1 MTVRPDPESGSES
14 EPDQEKYLDLGTSRP
29 ETPLPR
35 LKLPGVSGPS
45 DAAPDEGGKPKRRG
59 GADPGLRAKDR
70 RGGAARDQRKFVP
83 RRGGG

>member
-1 MTVRPDPESGSES
+1 MTVRPEQPEHPDHP
-14 EPDQEKYLDLGTSRP
+14 EPAKPLP
-29 ETPLPR
+29 AAPLPR

-45 DAAPDEGGKPKRRG
+45 DDDTAHEGGRSRRRG
-59 GADPGLRAKDR
+59 GSDPGLRATDR

>member
-1 MTVRPDPESGSES
+1 MTVRSDKAKPTGPT
-14 EPDQEKYLDLGTSRP
+14 EPAKPQPPG
-29 ETPLPR
+29 PLPR
-35 LKLPGVSGPS
+35 LKLPGVSGTAD
-45 DAAPDEGGKPKRRG
+45 DAANDGGRPRHRG

>member
-1 MTVRPDPESGSES
+1 MTVRPEEPEHPEHP
-14 EPDQEKYLDLGTSRP
+14 EPAKPLP
-29 ETPLPR
+29 AAPLPR

-45 DAAPDEGGKPKRRG
+45 EDDTAHDEAGKSRRRG
-59 GADPGLRAKDR
+59 RTDPGLRAKDR